1 MDPGT
6 EAWVWYLLRKMDPP
20 CQYKTQYSQI
30 NNEYICDYF
39 KKSKKHKIHLD
50 ISMDFPLRSRR
61 SMLSKQLSAHLTPPL
76 HFHNC
81 SQWGL
86 KNYISFSTLSSF
98 VLVAKLS
105 RTLWDPMDCSLP
117 SSSVHGIFRQEYWS
131 ALPFPPPGDLPDP
144 GFEFVCILHWQADSL
159 PLSHQGNPLS
169 LHSDLVFLLCLEFYV
184 ASFLCHLLIN
194 NIFQRLK
201 HIRTV

>member
-1 MDPGT
+1 
-6 EAWVWYLLRKMDPP
+6 
-20 CQYKTQYSQI
+20 
-30 NNEYICDYF
+30 
-39 KKSKKHKIHLD
+39 
-50 ISMDFPLRSRR
+50 MDFPLRSRR

-86 KNYISFSTLSSF
+86 KNYISFSTFSSF

-105 RTLWDPMDCSLP
+105 RTLWDPMNRSPPD
-117 SSSVHGIFRQEYWS
+117 SSVHGIFRQEYWS

-144 GFEFVCILHWQADSL
+144 GFEFVCLLLWQADSL

-184 ASFLCHLLIN
+184 GKSDCVNYAQSGTMITLPWVWSLQASACEWPHCHSGDRTAFILWLHRLNKPYLCSSKWVCSTHSTG
-194 NIFQRLK
+194 
-201 HIRTV
+201 H